1 MYKTKK
7 APLKKRRKN
16 MSTKKELEKKIEKL
30 EKEKEQLVKM
40 LQTELSYVT
49 VYRQVLSA
57 NDLLK
62 EADAFKQ
69 HIERLN

>member
-1 MYKTKK
+1 
-7 APLKKRRKN
+7 
-16 MSTKKELEKKIEKL
+16 
-30 EKEKEQLVKM
+30 M

>member
-1 MYKTKK
+1 
-7 APLKKRRKN
+7 

-49 VYRQVLSA
+49 VYRQILSA
-57 NDLLK
+57 NDLLR

>member
-1 MYKTKK
+1 
-7 APLKKRRKN
+7 

-30 EKEKEQLVKM
+30 EKEKKQLVKM

>member
-1 MYKTKK
+1 
-7 APLKKRRKN
+7 
-16 MSTKKELEKKIEKL
+16 MSTKEELEKKIEKL

-40 LQTELSYVT
+40 LQIELSYVT